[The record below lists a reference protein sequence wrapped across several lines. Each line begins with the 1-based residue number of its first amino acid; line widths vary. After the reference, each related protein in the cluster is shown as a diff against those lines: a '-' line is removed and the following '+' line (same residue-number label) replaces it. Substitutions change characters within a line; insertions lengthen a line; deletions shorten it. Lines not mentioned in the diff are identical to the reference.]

1 MLLLC
6 LIIKKLYLE
15 INGITAYAFIY
26 WLDGFVENFCMIC
39 YDDNVPQ

>member
-26 WLDGFVENFCMIC
+26 WFEGFTPSQAEYGANAVG
-39 YDDNVPQ
+39 Y